1 MEYEQIVWK
10 RRIRNKRGTLKSFE
24 DLPTQVGE
32 DFKSIKKFL
41 ETYFEKS
48 IQAFVFGSYL
58 HGFWD
63 EFSDYDVKIN
73 QNFGIIN
80 LNELILERL
89 NLKVNIFYTEEIGK
103 ISIP

>member
-10 RRIRNKRGTLKSFE
+10 RRIRNKRGSLKSFE
-24 DLPTQVGE
+24 DLPIKAQE

-41 ETYFEKS
+41 EISFNKPV
-48 IQAFVFGSYL
+48 QAYVFGSYL

-63 EFSDYDVKIN
+63 EFSDYDV
-73 QNFGIIN
+73 IIN
-80 LNELILERL
+80 EMCGRRKLDELILERL
-89 NLKVNIFYTEEIGK
+89 NLKVNILCVEEVGK